1 MTVVWSKLQRV
12 TVKCSGRRRWYWEC
26 GIPFPIQVFSPGTSP
41 GQTPVKAQ
49 EPATCRRGSRGAAPG
64 SSDALRPA
72 GVLEVVARACRR
84 GGGRGGLGA
93 RRAVTAARRGGAK
106 RPPAESHGERPRR
119 GARISAPVHSSAPAR
134 RPGAHQAA
142 APACPRASDGR
153 AQRVR
158 RPGRG
163 AARGR
168 AAQEG
173 ARGTRSAP
181 TSPAPQNPGPRARE
195 RRVGGRAAERGGGAP
210 AEPAACAPVPP
221 GRLLWREPEPPGGRD
236 WAEDNEKEAARRADR
251 LGSSAPEAPGI
262 APATGPRSVRLSR
275 VPRKEPL
282 PLCQTSWGLSARL
295 PQTPAAGPPMAVGT
309 SP

>member
-12 TVKCSGRRRWYWEC
+12 TVPKDC
-26 GIPFPIQVFSPGTSP
+26 FPRGLPGLHERSAWISPAFTA
-41 GQTPVKAQ
+41 V
-49 EPATCRRGSRGAAPG
+49 SRGAAPG

-181 TSPAPQNPGPRARE
+181 TSPASQNPGPRARE
-195 RRVGGRAAERGGGAP
+195 RRVGGRAAERGGGAAP
-210 AEPAACAPVPP
+210 AEPAACTPVPP

-251 LGSSAPEAPGI
+251 LGSPAPEAPGI